1 MASGISSRTKVC
13 GIFGYPL
20 EHTFSPAMHNAAFEA
35 AGLDF
40 VYLPFPVDADRL
52 QEAVASVRFLGL
64 VGVNVTIPH
73 KEAVLPLLDELSEEA
88 RLIGAVNTIVN
99 HSGRL
104 YGENTDGRGFLCSPG
119 KLPTSCLPVKPSC
132 CWEPGAQPGQGG
144 SCWPGSKII

>member
-52 QEAVASVRFLGL
+52 QQAVASVRFLGL
-64 VGVNVTIPH
+64 VGVNVTIPIR
-73 KEAVLPLLDELSEEA
+73 EAVLP
-88 RLIGAVNTIVN
+88 
-99 HSGRL
+99 
-104 YGENTDGRGFLCSPG
+104 
-119 KLPTSCLPVKPSC
+119 
-132 CWEPGAQPGQGG
+132 CWTN
-144 SCWPGSKII
+144 